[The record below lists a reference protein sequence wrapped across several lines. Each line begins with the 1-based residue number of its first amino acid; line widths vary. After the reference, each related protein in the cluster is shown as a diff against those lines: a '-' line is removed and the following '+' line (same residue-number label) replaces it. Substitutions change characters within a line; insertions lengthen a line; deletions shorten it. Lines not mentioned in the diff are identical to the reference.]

1 MEHFPSSL
9 SSFPPLLYRPQHNHG
24 SGGPPCSKQRRCQP
38 PESRSLLT
46 YVEVLRNRYVE
57 VRHVFEALSGISLK
71 FSPSLLA
78 RPSPRSP
85 YLPNRSSRSLTS
97 STGLRSFRSSS
108 SFFPNKRSRYMN
120 PPEALLGI
128 PLRRGKKKK
137 KLGSAARSSPRGRKH
152 RKGGR
157 HGEGGREARKHMHL
171 HSTRERKWEFQ
182 REEQRQAKVPA
193 AALRRGGGKGA
204 KRQRTRSNF
213 HRWLTI
219 WQTFPREG

>member
-1 MEHFPSSL
+1 MCGLQVKRNRGETMEHFPSSL

-137 KLGSAARSSPRGRKH
+137 KVGLSSAIITKGEKAYERGKAW
-152 RKGGR
+152 GG
-157 HGEGGREARKHMHL
+157 GEGGKKTHA
-171 HSTRERKWEFQ
+171 ST
-182 REEQRQAKVPA
+182 
-193 AALRRGGGKGA
+193 
-204 KRQRTRSNF
+204 
-213 HRWLTI
+213 
-219 WQTFPREG
+219 